1 MSDPYPAFFDKLSI
15 IFSQERLE
23 GYLNHASCNNSKEDA
38 LIMYSWNI
46 DLSQS
51 LYPALQILEI
61 SLRNSLHHALS
72 QNFETD
78 QWFDLSFL
86 HPREQIQI
94 QKVKDDLKRRKKPL
108 ETGRIVAELSF
119 GFWTSLFD
127 IRYEHGQVLW
137 PRMLK
142 KTFMHLPKKLK
153 TRAFLSRE
161 LNRIRFL
168 RNRIFHHEPIWHWKD
183 LKQQHQKILDLTKG
197 LSPAALQ
204 YLNLFDHFSESYGE
218 GKELAYNKLKLI
230 WDEK

>member
-1 MSDPYPAFFDKLSI
+1 
-15 IFSQERLE
+15 
-23 GYLNHASCNNSKEDA
+23 
-38 LIMYSWNI
+38 MYSWNI

-86 HPREQIQI
+86 HPREQVQI

-142 KTFMHLPKKLK
+142 KTFM
-153 TRAFLSRE
+153 
-161 LNRIRFL
+161 
-168 RNRIFHHEPIWHWKD
+168 
-183 LKQQHQKILDLTKG
+183 
-197 LSPAALQ
+197 
-204 YLNLFDHFSESYGE
+204 
-218 GKELAYNKLKLI
+218 
-230 WDEK
+230 